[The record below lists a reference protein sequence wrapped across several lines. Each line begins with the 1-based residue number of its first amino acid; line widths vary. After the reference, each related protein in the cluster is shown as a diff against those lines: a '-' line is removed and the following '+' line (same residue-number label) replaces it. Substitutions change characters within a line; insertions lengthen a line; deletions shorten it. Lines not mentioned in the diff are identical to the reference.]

1 MVIGRLFSKGRK
13 PVGGVFHNPPP
24 FPPVLIGLR
33 TPCTV
38 ERGTIGLTSA
48 VRSNKISVSYS
59 CYIQYVYLQ
68 YIYIHGV
75 CIPAVYI
82 YIHTWCMYTC
92 STYISQFHLNL
103 TFVPCCIWGIFMWSL
118 FIIEFCPFLMTSRN
132 PTKIKFSVHR
142 DITPNTYAIQFYP
155 R

>member
-1 MVIGRLFSKGRK
+1 MLRVKRFQVLVIGRLFSKGRK

-68 YIYIHGV
+68 YIYIHSV
-75 CIPAVYI
+75 CIHAV
-82 YIHTWCMYTC
+82 H
-92 STYISQFHLNL
+92 ISVSFTL
-103 TFVPCCIWGIFMWSL
+103 IWRLYHVVFGAYLCDHYSLENFALFWWQVGIQ
-118 FIIEFCPFLMTSRN
+118 P
-132 PTKIKFSVHR
+132 K
-142 DITPNTYAIQFYP
+142 
-155 R
+155 